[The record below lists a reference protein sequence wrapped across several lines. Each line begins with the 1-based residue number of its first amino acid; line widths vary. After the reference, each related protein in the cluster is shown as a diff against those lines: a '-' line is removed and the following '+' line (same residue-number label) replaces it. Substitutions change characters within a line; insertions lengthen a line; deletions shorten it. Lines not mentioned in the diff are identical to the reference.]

1 MKIIN
6 IKWDT
11 DGDKEL
17 LKYYQ
22 QKLILQKNLTLK
34 NMKLMESLRK
44 SNYWMIYL
52 IGYQILTDIVILD
65 LRLRDK
71 GKVKYYDSKE
81 DGTKGILDTCD
92 ELTMKIDKYLG
103 N

>member
-71 GKVKYYDSKE
+71 GK
-81 DGTKGILDTCD
+81 D
-92 ELTMKIDKYLG
+92 ELI
-103 N
+103 

>member
-1 MKIIN
+1 
-6 IKWDT
+6 
-11 DGDKEL
+11 
-17 LKYYQ
+17 
-22 QKLILQKNLTLK
+22 
-34 NMKLMESLRK
+34 
-44 SNYWMIYL
+44 MIYL